1 MKFFKKIKELF
12 GKKEEYDP
20 EGIRPLPTS
29 VTVLPVTD
37 PIPKSKSESIPL
49 SKLDIKRNRV
59 KAWRNK
65 TIKKKAHRLP
75 LTKMMNPDKYF

>member
-1 MKFFKKIKELF
+1 MKFLKIIKELF
-12 GKKEEYDP
+12 VKKQDEPPVFE
-20 EGIRPLPTS
+20 PLPD
-29 VTVLPVTD
+29 VPLKPVKAT
-37 PIPKSKSESIPL
+37 SIPL

-75 LTKMMNPDKYF
+75 LAKMMNPDKYF